1 MDSLHTQLLPTSTGN
16 ALGTRRTNLE
26 MLKNHDEKLN
36 YTNGESDTGT
46 KAEALAVHC
55 SGGCADLGQDPHT
68 DFSVAAQQAADS
80 LPCIMGNIIS
90 QISSWKPPW

>member
-36 YTNGESDTGT
+36 YTNGESDTGS
-46 KAEALAVHC
+46 KAPAVHC
-55 SGGCADLGQDPHT
+55 SGGFAYLGQDPHT
-68 DFSVAAQQAADS
+68 DFSVASQQAADS